1 VLPIHRHKE
10 KPTCRGIL
18 ADITCDSDGK
28 IDQFIPA
35 PGSSET
41 DHTLALH
48 AFTGAP
54 YYLAACLV
62 GAYQETLGDLHNLF
76 GDTNAVHVA
85 IGDHGKVEISEVVEG
100 DTVREVLGYVQY
112 EPDELRRKFTKSI
125 EAALRDNQLTLDEA
139 RTLRRFYERG
149 LNESTY
155 LT

>member
-1 VLPIHRHKE
+1 M
-10 KPTCRGIL
+10 
-18 ADITCDSDGK
+18 
-28 IDQFIPA
+28 
-35 PGSSET
+35 
-41 DHTLALH
+41 
-48 AFTGAP
+48 
-54 YYLAACLV
+54 V

-76 GDTNAVHVA
+76 GDTNAVHVRL
-85 IGDHGKVEISEVVEG
+85 GESGKAKISEVVEG

-125 EAALRDNQLTLDEA
+125 EAALQENQLTLDEA